1 MKEREKE
8 GGREERER
16 EERGMEEGKR
26 EGGRKGGGREERERE
41 HSGTQAPTVYARFT
55 FMSSSTSSLRTVMPL
70 SFSSIS
76 ATCFSIYNTVT
87 TQQFQSYQQPSHDSS
102 LAG

>member
-8 GGREERER
+8 GGREERE
-16 EERGMEEGKR
+16 
-26 EGGRKGGGREERERE
+26 REERERE

-87 TQQFQSYQQPSHDSS
+87 TQHFQSYQQPSHDSS